1 MYTVVYAPIADGG
14 LNVIGG
20 GGRDLGLLDLRYV
33 YCIVYTPITGG
44 EGGGRDLGLL
54 DLHYVYTPITGGGG
68 LNVILEGLEVVG
80 AAWDPAS
87 SSIVQ
92 LEDTN
97 TINR

>member
-1 MYTVVYAPIADGG
+1 MYNVVYAPFADGG
-14 LNVIGG
+14 LNVIG
-20 GGRDLGLLDLRYV
+20 
-33 YCIVYTPITGG
+33 
-44 EGGGRDLGLL
+44 GGGRDLGLL